1 MFEAVCYQSSLTLE
15 LSRKLE
21 VQQKRSLA
29 VILGQEYRSYSHALN
44 LTNLPR
50 LDELRETVC
59 LKWAI
64 KAQKDPKHSHLFKPN
79 TNNTRQQTKFIEPLC
94 RTTRY
99 YRSAIPSIT
108 RALNKHFRD
117 NQSGT
122 Q

>member
-50 LDELRETVC
+50 LDN
-59 LKWAI
+59 
-64 KAQKDPKHSHLFKPN
+64 KPN
-79 TNNTRQQTKFIEPLC
+79 
-94 RTTRY
+94 
-99 YRSAIPSIT
+99 S
-108 RALNKHFRD
+108 LNHYAELPYIIGGLS
-117 NQSGT
+117 QV
-122 Q
+122 